1 MSTSPQFTAT
11 PKAWVATVSS
21 TADGTVASHTP
32 TGGTTTLVTP
42 GSSGSKVEEVIC
54 TGYGTSLAGL
64 INLWLYVS
72 STYYLFDQVKFL
84 GVAGSTT
91 LQGERQVRQ
100 YANLLLPSGTTL
112 VVTSAVAN
120 QRVDVC
126 AFGGDF

>member
-1 MSTSPQFTAT
+1 
-11 PKAWVATVSS
+11 
-21 TADGTVASHTP
+21 
-32 TGGTTTLVTP
+32 
-42 GSSGSKVEEVIC
+42 
-54 TGYGTSLAGL
+54 
-64 INLWLYVS
+64 
-72 STYYLFDQVKFL
+72 VKFH